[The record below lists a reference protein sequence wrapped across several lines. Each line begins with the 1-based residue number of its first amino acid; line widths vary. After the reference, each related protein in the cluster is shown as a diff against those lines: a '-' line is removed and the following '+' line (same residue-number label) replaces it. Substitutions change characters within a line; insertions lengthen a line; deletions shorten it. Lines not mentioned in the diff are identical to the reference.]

1 MKVLQISKLK
11 RSLRFE
17 GRAFL
22 LFGVKNVWRKHFVL
36 DPIDRATPDPDF
48 PICSSDCWL
57 RVSMHSV
64 GPAIGDLDK
73 GILGFSLFFF
83 YKF

>member
-1 MKVLQISKLK
+1 
-11 RSLRFE
+11 
-17 GRAFL
+17 
-22 LFGVKNVWRKHFVL
+22 VL

-73 GILGFSLFFF
+73 GILGFSLSFFLQILRWFLSLTAFFLGILRWFLSSTVFFF
-83 YKF
+83 